1 MRKREGKSPQEGEAG
16 SRGGER
22 ESPRQNQG
30 ESGRKTQWT
39 RDHVRKNQR
48 GTVRGTSHREGEK
61 IRSLRDGDQQV
72 GTMTHAETELKVQR
86 LRLGNP
92 TH

>member
-1 MRKREGKSPQEGEAG
+1 MFSQERAAG
-16 SRGGER
+16 GRRWDG
-22 ESPRQNQG
+22 RQ
-30 ESGRKTQWT
+30 S
-39 RDHVRKNQR
+39 QR